1 MEKCTI
7 SNIIKEYSEKIPNRV
22 GFSFPE
28 VNTEY
33 TYKSFYDEVCEVSKG
48 LISIGVKKGDNV
60 GIWMTNTKEWF
71 IFFFAII
78 KIGAVA
84 VPLNTRFKSEDMK
97 YIIDKLDI
105 YTIVMEEGRKKDY
118 MDIIN
123 AITPECKIDNIIST
137 DFKSDKTITVEE
149 LIKIGKKIEN
159 KVLTEYEEKVDE
171 EDAAIVLPTS
181 GTEGFP
187 KGAILKHSALI
198 KNGFDIGERL
208 DLNNKDNMLIQ
219 VPMFHCFGIT
229 LSMMSSLTHLSKIT
243 VISQFD
249 SNISIDVIEKE
260 GITCVNGVPTMFES
274 IINNPKFN
282 KEKVKTLKKGIMA
295 GSNCLPN
302 FIEKVMNEV
311 DMTIVSVY
319 GLTEA
324 SPGCTMTSV
333 FDSKEKRVYTVGS
346 NLPDVES
353 MIVDPNTG
361 IECNV
366 GEEGEFITRGYNVM
380 MGYYNMPMETEKV
393 IKNGWLHT
401 GDIARKDKDGYYV
414 ITGRIKDI
422 IIRGGENISPKEVEI
437 LINSCP
443 GVSSSVVF
451 GIDDKTLGQ
460 RVMACVIGNT
470 DGEKIK
476 QQLRGRCATYKIP
489 EYIEIVEDFPK
500 NAAGKV
506 LTRVLRNKYNGIYTY

>member
-7 SNIIKEYSEKIPNRV
+7 SNIIKEYSEKFPDRI

-33 TYKSFYDEVCEVSKG
+33 TYKSFYEEVCEVSKG
-48 LISIGVKKGDNV
+48 LISMGVKKSDNV

-97 YIIDKLDI
+97 YIINKLDI
-105 YTIVMEEGRKKDY
+105 HTIVMEEGRKKDY
-118 MDIIN
+118 MDIIDS
-123 AITPECKIDNIIST
+123 IIPECNIKNIIST
-137 DFKSDKTITVEE
+137 DFKDNKTITADE
-149 LIKIGKKIEN
+149 LKNKGKKIGDE
-159 KVLTEYEEKVDE
+159 VLISYEEKVVG
-171 EDAAIVLPTS
+171 EDAAVVLPTS

-208 DLNNKDNMLIQ
+208 DLNTKDNMLIQ

-229 LSMMSSLTHLSKIT
+229 LSMMSSLTHISKIT

-249 SNISIDVIEKE
+249 SDLSLDVIEKE

-274 IINNPKFN
+274 IINNSRFS
-282 KEKVKTLKKGIMA
+282 KEKTRTLSKGIMA

-302 FIEKVMNEV
+302 FIEKVMNEI

-333 FDSKEKRVYTVGS
+333 FDNKEKRMYTVGS
-346 NLPDVES
+346 NLPDVECK
-353 MIVDPNTG
+353 IVNPDTG
-361 IECNV
+361 IECKI

-380 MGYYNMPMETEKV
+380 QGYYNMPVETEKV
-393 IKNGWLHT
+393 IKDGWLYT
-401 GDIARKDKDGYYV
+401 GDIAKKDKDGYYV

-437 LINSCP
+437 LINNCP

-451 GIDDKTLGQ
+451 GIDDKVYGQ
-460 RVMACVIGNT
+460 EVMACVIGNVDAET
-470 DGEKIK
+470 IK
-476 QQLRGRCATYKIP
+476 KQLKSRCASYKIP
-489 EYIEIVEDFPK
+489 KFIEIVDDFPK

-506 LTRVLRNKYNGIYTY
+506 LTRELRRIYNTN